1 MYYEPMA
8 ERDSA
13 AAIWPRRAA
22 LRAGALSALA
32 LTSGFGLA
40 GDGPTGRPPNQAAA
54 VYMPTWL
61 AKDRYDQI
69 GATLP
74 QAASRPD
81 MIGRVILA
89 FATPSADG
97 PQVAAPEIP
106 AELITI
112 IKELPSRVELG
123 LSIGG
128 GQHRAPEEWR
138 PAIAEPTRFADG
150 VASVG
155 AAVEAQL
162 RRGIQVI
169 DIDCEADVAASDLTS
184 IMQALNTAM
193 PQHMLTMAVPAT
205 HDTDRFDTK
214 GLRGIVS
221 EYNIMTYDEY
231 GIAWSETAGRL
242 ASRALLQTAT
252 QIWTSKVGGHARLRV
267 GIPTY
272 GYLYAA
278 ASGEGAMFDRHASRS
293 LAYPEIPYGA
303 ALDDL
308 TAGTSAAVTP
318 QGYVAFQSPAVIR
331 HNLQAVRKQQADV
344 STFFWSADGLTT
356 EHLAAVL

>member
-22 LRAGALSALA
+22 LRAGALSTLA
-32 LTSGFGLA
+32 IASGLGLA
-40 GDGPTGRPPNQAAA
+40 ADSPTGRRSNQAPA

-61 AKDRYDQI
+61 PGDRYDQI
-69 GATLP
+69 GATLR

-81 MIGRVILA
+81 MIGRVTLT

-106 AELITI
+106 AELIAI
-112 IKELPSRVELG
+112 IKDLPSRVELG

-150 VASVG
+150 VAGVG
-155 AAVEAQL
+155 AAVGAQL
-162 RRGIQVI
+162 RRSIQVI
-169 DIDCEADVAASDLTS
+169 DMDCEADVAASDLTS

-193 PQHMLTMAVPAT
+193 PQHMLTMAVPAA

-242 ASRALLQTAT
+242 ASRALLQIAT

-267 GIPTY
+267 GAPTY

-278 ASGEGAMFDRHASRS
+278 ASGEGAAFDRHASRS
-293 LAYPEIPYGA
+293 LTYPEIPYETA
-303 ALDDL
+303 RDDL

-318 QGYVAFQSPAVIR
+318 QGYIAFQSPAVIR
-331 HNLQAVRKQQADV
+331 HNLHTIRQQHPNIG
-344 STFFWSADGLTT
+344 TFFWSADGLTL
-356 EHLAAVL
+356 EHLAATL